1 MALGL
6 RYCFLSTPPLLF
18 LSLGPVGMLTVR
30 ASGEELW
37 VGSAQVSNRS
47 LGVHSTYLLAADPSD
62 RHPGMI

>member
-1 MALGL
+1 
-6 RYCFLSTPPLLF
+6 
-18 LSLGPVGMLTVR
+18 MLTVR